1 MSDKIENAVAYIIGK
16 ISGIRGGDP
25 GKKTLQKMVFLIQHK
40 GINLDFDYGLHF
52 YGPYCSALD
61 AMTTF
66 LDAEGIIDFDYT
78 GYSHRMKI
86 NDMFEVTSGLD
97 VAEEKIVDDVILEFK
112 DSSPSQ
118 LELLTTAM
126 YAFEH
131 LPDKSIPSIVKGV
144 KKIKG
149 TKYSDSEIEGAIERL
164 KYFGITCY
172 N

>member
-1 MSDKIENAVAYIIGK
+1 MNDKIENAVAYIIGE
-16 ISGIRGGDP
+16 ISESRGSNP

-40 GINLDFDYGLHF
+40 GVNLGFDYGLHF

-66 LDAEGIIDFDYT
+66 LDAEGVIDFDYT
-78 GYSHRMKI
+78 SYSHRMKI
-86 NDMFEVTSGLD
+86 NDTVEVASGLD
-97 VAEEKIVDDVILEFK
+97 ITEEKMVDDVILEFI

-149 TKYSDSEIEGAIERL
+149 TKYSDREIESAIERL
-164 KYFGITCY
+164 KYFGIACC